1 MADKT
6 LKASIQVDMDAKGVA
21 KGVAATNREL
31 DKLNRT
37 ARSGA
42 RAAMISAGIDVVQ
55 TGMTMIQ
62 TAFSAVE
69 KRMGEMAALANK
81 YSPEAMNA
89 SIQAELDRYRADARI
104 GQALAPGAMERSRAD
119 AESAAGEAA
128 RIEANASTINA
139 GMGASK
145 RFGNNLMA
153 ALDIVLETGAGL
165 VAMTEARMSGDLKGA
180 NELRMGSMDMA
191 GELFNAN
198 NYTYSPGTGSARGM
212 PYDEAGMMRRQ
223 TEAMEKLSR
232 GAGN

>member
-6 LKASIQVDMDAKGVA
+6 MKASIQVDMDAKGVA

-37 ARSGA
+37 ARSA
-42 RAAMISAGIDVVQ
+42 SRAANITAGIDVLQ
-55 TGMTMIQ
+55 MGMGMIQ

-69 KRMGEMAALANK
+69 KRMSELAALSNK

-89 SIQAELDRYRADARI
+89 SIQTELDRYRADARI

-119 AESAAGEAA
+119 SEKAAGEAA
-128 RIEANASTINA
+128 RIESNASTINA

-145 RFGNNLMA
+145 RFGNNLMT
-153 ALDIVLETGAGL
+153 ALDILLETGAGL
-165 VAMTEARMSGDLKGA
+165 IATNEARFSGDFA
-180 NELRMGSMDMA
+180 RAAELSAGTDAIA

-198 NYTYSPGTGSARGM
+198 NYSYAPGTGSARGM

-223 TEAMEKLSR
+223 TEAMERLAK

>member
-37 ARSGA
+37 ARSAA
-42 RAAMISAGIDVVQ
+42 RAANITAGIDMLQ
-55 TGMTMIQ
+55 MGMGMIQ

-69 KRMGEMAALANK
+69 KRMSELAALSNK

-89 SIQAELDRYRADARI
+89 SIQAELDRYRADTRI
-104 GQALAPGAMERSRAD
+104 GQALAPGAIERSRAD
-119 AESAAGEAA
+119 AEMAAGEAA
-128 RIEANASTINA
+128 RIEANASNVNA
-139 GMGASK
+139 GMGATK
-145 RFGNNLMA
+145 RFSNNLMS
-153 ALDIVLETGAGL
+153 ALNIVLETGAGL
-165 VAMTEARMSGDLKGA
+165 IATNEARLRGDFGRA
-180 NELRMGSMDMA
+180 AELSAGTDAMA
-191 GELFNAN
+191 GELFNAT
-198 NYTYSPGTGSARGM
+198 NYTYAPGTGSARGM

-223 TEAMEKLSR
+223 TEAMEKLAR

>member
-165 VAMTEARMSGDLKGA
+165 IATNEARFSGDFA
-180 NELRMGSMDMA
+180 RAAELSAGTDAIA

-198 NYTYSPGTGSARGM
+198 NYTYSSGTGSARGM